1 MKHVENNNGK
11 HRNIDL
17 NGNTR
22 VKSFMFQFDE
32 NQTCSSWKNNLSVSL
47 KNLIAFSGEK

>member
-22 VKSFMFQFDE
+22 VKSFMCQFD
-32 NQTCSSWKNNLSVSL
+32 KNVR
-47 KNLIAFSGEK
+47 EKTTYQ